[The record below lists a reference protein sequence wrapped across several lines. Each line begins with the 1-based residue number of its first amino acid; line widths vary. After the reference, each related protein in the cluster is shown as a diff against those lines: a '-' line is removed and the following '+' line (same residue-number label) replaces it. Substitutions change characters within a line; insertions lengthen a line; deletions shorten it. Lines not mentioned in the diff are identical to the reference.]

1 MRIITN
7 NRGKN
12 KLKQILILILL
23 LLSTLA
29 YGQEGQAVDSLAKR
43 VKIRLSMQININS
56 DSIGVVDRAF
66 GQVDSANALLTYRL
80 DSISEL
86 KIRNHKSDSLKQAT
100 RQKLDSIKML
110 NLPHEKYVAKV
121 DSLNSRLE
129 GKISE
134 LNQKAEQKLQD
145 WRTKLTAKLNGA
157 DSLGN
162 VNLPDTRLQNSNI
175 DLTNVDEQLN
185 IDKPAGL
192 DNLELKGM
200 EDVDIDANIE
210 NPLESNEK
218 LRQIKSE
225 ADRIKGV
232 PQEEIEKVKSSGE
245 VKGVTDELGK
255 VKEVGA
261 EVDEYN
267 QAIAKAKEGD
277 VEDLEKKTEEE
288 ALKRSELNMLN
299 EETAEFNKLKEQH
312 GKFLKDAE
320 QYQNKEMVIQRIK
333 EKSKHLAINHL
344 PKNVDYQS
352 KLEAAQKRL
361 AAYKKKYGEIQS
373 LEDTLLKKTNPL
385 KGKPLKERLRP
396 GFDLEIARSG
406 NPFIDFAPTLG
417 YRINDRWSIYG
428 SYVYRFEFKQD
439 EFALAGKMPTHGGR
453 FYSTYRVFKSFSLL
467 AGGDYIRTNVP
478 RTQTGENYRAW
489 AAGLYGGI
497 VKRYSLSRTLKGTA
511 QALYNFNH
519 DDNSPFPRKFNIRL
533 GFELDLSKKRKK
545 QRLDL
550 NGKPLPKGVKLP
562 RRLR

>member
-1 MRIITN
+1 M
-7 NRGKN
+7 
-12 KLKQILILILL
+12 KQALIFILL

-29 YGQEGQAVDSLAKR
+29 YSQDRQAVDSLTNRARQKLDSI
-43 VKIRLSMQININS
+43 KPNINP
-56 DSIGVVDRAF
+56 DSTGVVDQAL
-66 GQVDSANALLTYRL
+66 GQVDSANALLTYQL

-86 KIRNHKSDSLKQAT
+86 KIRNEKIDSLKQAT

-121 DSLNSRLE
+121 DSLNSQLE
-129 GKISE
+129 NKISE

-145 WRTKLTAKLNGA
+145 WKARLTAKLNGA
-157 DSLGN
+157 DSLGLGN
-162 VNLPDTRLQNSNI
+162 VNLPDVGLPES
-175 DLTNVDEQLN
+175 NVDLPDVGEQLN
-185 IDKPAGL
+185 INKPAGL
-192 DNLELKGM
+192 GELNMKGL
-200 EDVDIDANIE
+200 EDVGIDTNIE
-210 NPLESNEK
+210 NPLEGNEK
-218 LRQIKSE
+218 LSQIKSE
-225 ADRIKGV
+225 ADRIKSV
-232 PQEEIEKVKSSGE
+232 PQGEVEKVKSSDE

-277 VEDLEKKTEEE
+277 VEDLEKKAEEE

-299 EETAEFNKLKEQH
+299 EETAGFNKIKEQH

-320 QYQNKEMVIQRIK
+320 QYQNKDMVIQRIK

-344 PKNVDYQS
+344 PKNIDYQS

-417 YRINDRWSIYG
+417 YRMNDRWSIHG

-439 EFALAGKMPTHGGR
+439 EFALAGKMPTHGAR
-453 FYSTYRVFKSFSLL
+453 FYSTYKVFKSFSLL

-478 RTQTGENYRAW
+478 RTQSGETYRAW
-489 AAGLYGGI
+489 TTGLYGGI
-497 VKRYSLSRTLKGTA
+497 VKRYNLSRNVKGTA
-511 QALYNFNH
+511 QLLYNFNH
-519 DDNSPFPRKFNIRL
+519 DDNSPYPRKFNIRL

-545 QRLDL
+545 QRLNL
-550 NGKPLPKGVKLP
+550 NGQPLPKGVKLP
-562 RRLR
+562 KRLR

>member
-1 MRIITN
+1 M
-7 NRGKN
+7 
-12 KLKQILILILL
+12 KQILILILL

-29 YGQEGQAVDSLAKR
+29 YSQDRQAVDSLASRAKQ
-43 VKIRLSMQININS
+43 RLDSMQIKINP
-56 DSIGVVDRAF
+56 DSIGVVDQAL
-66 GQVDSANALLTYRL
+66 GQVDSANALLTYQL

-86 KIRNHKSDSLKQAT
+86 KVRNEKIDSLKQAT
-100 RQKLDSIKML
+100 QQKLDSIKML

-121 DSLNSRLE
+121 DSLNSQLE
-129 GKISE
+129 NKISE

-145 WRTKLTAKLNGA
+145 WKTKLTAKLNGA
-157 DSLGN
+157 DSLGLDN
-162 VNLPDTRLQNSNI
+162 VNLPDARLPDSSV
-175 DLTNVDEQLN
+175 DLPDLGEQLN
-185 IDKPAGL
+185 IDKPTGL
-192 DNLELKGM
+192 DNLELKGLK
-200 EDVDIDANIE
+200 DVGIDSNIE
-210 NPLESNEK
+210 NPLEGNEK
-218 LRQIKSE
+218 LNQIKSE
-225 ADRIKGV
+225 ADRIKSV
-232 PQEEIEKVKSSGE
+232 PQEEIEKVKSSDE

-255 VKEVGA
+255 VKEVGV

-267 QAIAKAKEGD
+267 QAIAKAKAGD
-277 VEDLEKKTEEE
+277 VEDLEKKAEEE

-299 EETAEFNKLKEQH
+299 EETAEFNQLKEQH

-344 PKNVDYQS
+344 PKNIDYQS

-396 GFDLEIARSG
+396 GLDLEIARSG

-417 YRINDRWSIYG
+417 YRMNDRWSIYG

-439 EFALAGKMPTHGGR
+439 EFALSGKMPTHGGR

-478 RTQTGENYRAW
+478 RTQSGETHRAW
-489 AAGLYGGI
+489 TSGLYGGI
-497 VKRYSLSRTLKGTA
+497 VKRYSFSPNIKGNA
-511 QALYNFNH
+511 QLLYNFNH
-519 DDNSPFPRKFNIRL
+519 DDNSPYPRKFNIRL

-545 QRLDL
+545 QRLNL
-550 NGKPLPKGVKLP
+550 NGQPLPKGVKLP